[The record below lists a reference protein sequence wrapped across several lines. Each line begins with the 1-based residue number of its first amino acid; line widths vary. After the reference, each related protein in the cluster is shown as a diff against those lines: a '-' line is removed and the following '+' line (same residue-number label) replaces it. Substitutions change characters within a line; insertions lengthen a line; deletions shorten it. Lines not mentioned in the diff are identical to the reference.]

1 MSGSVFK
8 LEMESSVRIDANVE
22 RVWEVFSVPRRWP
35 DWCEVCLSVDCAEQM
50 EWKVGSRL
58 GLRLRMA
65 GVGVP
70 FNVTVTESEPGRR
83 VAWAS
88 TKMTVTATR
97 TFTFEPDGDG
107 TIMRDHKLFTSPVL
121 PLQLFYPRPI
131 IRNMT
136 ESWLRDI
143 KAECE
148 RTNHE

>member
-1 MSGSVFK
+1 MSGSVFR
-8 LEMESSVRIDANVE
+8 LEMESSVHINAPVE
-22 RVWEVFSVPRRWP
+22 HVWDVFSDPQGWP
-35 DWCEVCLSVDCAEQM
+35 EWCEVCLSVDCPGRM
-50 EWKVGSRL
+50 DWSVGSRL
-58 GLRLRMA
+58 ELRLKMA

-70 FNVTVTESEPGRR
+70 FNVTVTESEPGHR

-107 TIMRDHKLFTSPVL
+107 TIMGDHKLFTSPVL
-121 PLQLFYPRPI
+121 PLRLFYPRPI

-143 KAECE
+143 KAESE
-148 RTNHE
+148 RPGHE